1 MIKTNRLD
9 AGPVDSPVTASS
21 TEESGD
27 ILPFFFVGRAL
38 AVNGGTNIVYTR
50 DLADK
55 GVPISVKMTPTTT
68 GSYVRWMFPRT
79 YGRFVVRRAFMRTEE
94 LTGPLTLI
102 EVRHGVTGATVG
114 RLQLTAEGEP
124 VLTVGITRH
133 LATRGQVIPL
143 NTLVWVEYAINTDT
157 KTAEYRITD
166 NEGAVLSSK
175 TYTNSGYLT
184 GPVSDVRF
192 GSTVDQWQAVDY
204 IAGIQAGSL
213 ASGWLGPISQS
224 VPLPTP
230 RPWVTRVKTPT
241 LGQTDGEI
249 SIAWYPVYGA
259 ASYRVVLDDDEIL
272 PVTGNTHTFTGVPPG
287 EHRISVQAIAGPPPP
302 RAVFVHEL
310 TGSNL
315 AVDAT
320 KTTGA
325 VSYAWAFG
333 DGETS
338 TQGPTTTHTYAAP
351 GTYKVTLAVS
361 DSMGR
366 TSTFSRLITIEAA
379 EIPNAAPTA
388 AFSTSV
394 DGLVAS
400 VDGSTSTDSD
410 GAVTGYSWNWGDGTP
425 ATSGRTASHT
435 YGAAGDYTVT
445 LTVTDNRGGTAT
457 TSQDVTVTSLTYV
470 ASDDF
475 NRSVVSG
482 WGAADIGGVWTAL
495 YGAASAGAVD
505 GSTGKITL
513 SPGNTRYMALRDVS
527 LQDTES
533 SVQFSL
539 SAPPSDGHAYVGI
552 SARQSATQ
560 KYDTSVWM
568 RNDGSVWLLAEQT
581 GTLLTSKILNGVTWT
596 NGEVFNLKTRVT
608 GSSPTTIEAKFWKE
622 GSVEPT
628 SWQLTTT
635 DSTSGLQGEGYA
647 SLSLAR
653 SGSATQPTTVS
664 FDSFRMVNLSVS
676 PARHPADWDD
686 ANLPWSYA
694 TTDAFT
700 EGFTEGITWTDLY
713 TGTFA
718 QSDLWSRITY
728 TIAQVP
734 GNGRVYVR
742 IPTGVHNVTSFQ
754 TPFVIPKDPLY
765 AFGLWFPRLSGLLG
779 DGPDKTRIH
788 LVANSYSQ
796 EQLDALATLD
806 PDTFTPLGNAFAR
819 FDGAVTPFLLGGIK
833 FTAADQQNVTALHPN
848 MAAKH
853 GIVVPQPA
861 PHVGIHF
868 EPAPSNGTSEFI
880 VNNCAFVG
888 CARALLGQ
896 PPFECGLINSQYTKS
911 VFRRCDFDGRRDAE
925 VDPLRPRRSTTA
937 LVNNEKDMSFVDCHF
952 HHSNIGRFAGND
964 QNRSPAAL
972 STFYNFIR
980 CKFDHMGDE
989 GNTDPL
995 INGGA
1000 PLGGVDTRYISPF
1013 GFESTNARIRLTDC
1027 IITQNT
1033 TYARGGIA
1041 ITQVGRNPSGGR
1053 MEVVD
1058 CVFRYEHKPY
1068 LNGFATM
1075 MIDPSTPWYTDGPAT
1090 TTSVSREETPLTCHV
1105 YPTGSSWPPTEAYI
1119 TAQGLTPETHY
1130 IVRRY

>member
-68 GSYVRWMFPRT
+68 GSYIRWMFPRT

-102 EVRHGVTGATVG
+102 EVRHGVTGDTVG

-124 VLTVGITRH
+124 VLTVGLIRH

-143 NTLVWVEYAINTDT
+143 NTLVWVEYAINPDT
-157 KTAEYRITD
+157 QTAEYRITD

-366 TSTFSRLITIEAA
+366 TSTFSRLIT
-379 EIPNAAPTA
+379 
-388 AFSTSV
+388 
-394 DGLVAS
+394 
-400 VDGSTSTDSD
+400 
-410 GAVTGYSWNWGDGTP
+410 
-425 ATSGRTASHT
+425 
-435 YGAAGDYTVT
+435 
-445 LTVTDNRGGTAT
+445 
-457 TSQDVTVTSLTYV
+457 SLAYV

-964 QNRSPAAL
+964 QNKSPAAL

>member
-38 AVNGGTNIVYTR
+38 AANGGTNIVYTR

-133 LATRGQVIPL
+133 LATRGQIIPL

-166 NEGAVLSSK
+166 AEGAVLSGV
-175 TYTNSGYLT
+175 THINSGYLT

-310 TGSNL
+310 TGSTL

-366 TSTFSRLITIEAA
+366 TSTFSRLITV
-379 EIPNAAPTA
+379 
-388 AFSTSV
+388 S
-394 DGLVAS
+394 
-400 VDGSTSTDSD
+400 
-410 GAVTGYSWNWGDGTP
+410 
-425 ATSGRTASHT
+425 
-435 YGAAGDYTVT
+435 
-445 LTVTDNRGGTAT
+445 
-457 TSQDVTVTSLTYV
+457 SLAYV
-470 ASDDF
+470 ASDNF
-475 NRSVVSG
+475 ERTVISG
-482 WGAADIGGVWTAL
+482 WGSADIGGIWTAMF
-495 YGAASAGAVD
+495 GSSSAASVD

-513 SPGNTRYMALRDVS
+513 NPGNTRYMALRNVS
-527 LQDTES
+527 VQDSES

-539 SAPPSDGHAYVGI
+539 SAPPANGHSYVGI
-552 SARQSATQ
+552 SARQNATQ
-560 KYDTSVWM
+560 KYDASVWM
-568 RNDGSVWLLAEQT
+568 RNDGSVWLLAEQS

-596 NGEVFNLKTRVT
+596 NGEVFNLRTRVT
-608 GSSPTTIEAKFWKE
+608 GSNPTTIEAKVWKE
-622 GSVEPT
+622 GTAEPT

-653 SGSATQPTTVS
+653 AGSATQPTTVS

-686 ANLPWSYA
+686 DNLPWSYT

-700 EGFTEGITWTDLY
+700 EGFTEGVTWTDLY

-718 QSDLWSRITY
+718 QNDLWSRITY

-754 TPFVIPKDPLY
+754 TPFVIPKNPLY

-796 EQLDALATLD
+796 EQLDALATLN

-911 VFRRCDFDGRRDAE
+911 IFRRCDFDGRRDAE

-937 LVNNEKDMSFVDCHF
+937 LVNNEKDMAFTDCHF

-964 QNRSPAAL
+964 QNKSPAAL

-1090 TTSVSREETPLTCHV
+1090 TTSVSKDETPLTCHV

>member
-1 MIKTNRLD
+1 
-9 AGPVDSPVTASS
+9 
-21 TEESGD
+21 
-27 ILPFFFVGRAL
+27 
-38 AVNGGTNIVYTR
+38 
-50 DLADK
+50 
-55 GVPISVKMTPTTT
+55 
-68 GSYVRWMFPRT
+68 
-79 YGRFVVRRAFMRTEE
+79 
-94 LTGPLTLI
+94 
-102 EVRHGVTGATVG
+102 
-114 RLQLTAEGEP
+114 
-124 VLTVGITRH
+124 
-133 LATRGQVIPL
+133 
-143 NTLVWVEYAINTDT
+143 
-157 KTAEYRITD
+157 
-166 NEGAVLSSK
+166 
-175 TYTNSGYLT
+175 
-184 GPVSDVRF
+184 
-192 GSTVDQWQAVDY
+192 
-204 IAGIQAGSL
+204 
-213 ASGWLGPISQS
+213 
-224 VPLPTP
+224 
-230 RPWVTRVKTPT
+230 
-241 LGQTDGEI
+241 
-249 SIAWYPVYGA
+249 
-259 ASYRVVLDDDEIL
+259 
-272 PVTGNTHTFTGVPPG
+272 
-287 EHRISVQAIAGPPPP
+287 
-302 RAVFVHEL
+302 
-310 TGSNL
+310 
-315 AVDAT
+315 
-320 KTTGA
+320 
-325 VSYAWAFG
+325 
-333 DGETS
+333 
-338 TQGPTTTHTYAAP
+338 
-351 GTYKVTLAVS
+351 
-361 DSMGR
+361 MGR
-366 TSTFSRLITIEAA
+366 TSTFSRLITV
-379 EIPNAAPTA
+379 
-388 AFSTSV
+388 S
-394 DGLVAS
+394 
-400 VDGSTSTDSD
+400 
-410 GAVTGYSWNWGDGTP
+410 
-425 ATSGRTASHT
+425 
-435 YGAAGDYTVT
+435 
-445 LTVTDNRGGTAT
+445 
-457 TSQDVTVTSLTYV
+457 SLAYV
-470 ASDDF
+470 ASDNF
-475 NRSVVSG
+475 ERTVTAG
-482 WGAADIGGVWTAL
+482 WGSADIGGIWTAMF
-495 YGAASAGAVD
+495 GSSSAASVD

-513 SPGNTRYMALRDVS
+513 NPGNTRYMALQGVS
-527 LQDTES
+527 LKDTEA

-539 SAPPSDGHAYVGI
+539 SAPPAQGNSYVGI
-552 SARQSATQ
+552 SSRQNATQ
-560 KYDTSVWM
+560 KYDASVWM
-568 RNDGSVWLLAEQT
+568 RNDGSVWLLAEQS

-596 NGEVFNLKTRVT
+596 NGEVFNLRTRVT
-608 GSSPTTIEAKFWKE
+608 GSNPTTIEAKVWKE

-635 DSTSGLQGEGYA
+635 DSTTGLQGEGYA

-653 SGSATQPTTVS
+653 SGSATQATTVS
-664 FDSFRMVNLSVS
+664 FDSFRMVNLAVS

-686 ANLPWSYA
+686 DNLPWSYA

-700 EGFTEGITWTDLY
+700 EGFTEGVTWTDLY

-718 QSDLWSRITY
+718 QNDLWSRITY

-734 GNGRVYVR
+734 GSGRVYVR

-754 TPFVIPKDPLY
+754 TPFVIPKNPLY

-796 EQLDALATLD
+796 EQLDALATLN

-911 VFRRCDFDGRRDAE
+911 IFRRCDFDGRRDAE

-937 LVNNEKDMSFVDCHF
+937 LVNNEKDMAFTDCHF

-964 QNRSPAAL
+964 QNKSPAAL

>member
-38 AVNGGTNIVYTR
+38 AANGGTNIVYTR

-68 GSYVRWMFPRT
+68 GSYIRWMFPRT

-94 LTGPLTLI
+94 LTEPLTLI

-133 LATRGQVIPL
+133 LATRGQIIPL

-166 NEGAVLSSK
+166 NEGAVLSGV
-175 TYTNSGYLT
+175 THINSGYLT

-310 TGSNL
+310 TGSTL

-366 TSTFSRLITIEAA
+366 TSTFSRLITV
-379 EIPNAAPTA
+379 
-388 AFSTSV
+388 S
-394 DGLVAS
+394 
-400 VDGSTSTDSD
+400 
-410 GAVTGYSWNWGDGTP
+410 
-425 ATSGRTASHT
+425 
-435 YGAAGDYTVT
+435 
-445 LTVTDNRGGTAT
+445 
-457 TSQDVTVTSLTYV
+457 SLAYV
-470 ASDDF
+470 ASDNF
-475 NRSVVSG
+475 ERTVTPG
-482 WGAADIGGVWTAL
+482 WGSADIGGIWTAMF
-495 YGAASAGAVD
+495 GSSSAASVD

-513 SPGNTRYMALRDVS
+513 NPGNTRYMALRNVS
-527 LQDTES
+527 VQDSES

-539 SAPPSDGHAYVGI
+539 SAPPANGHSYVGI
-552 SARQSATQ
+552 SARQNATQ
-560 KYDTSVWM
+560 KYDASVWM
-568 RNDGSVWLLAEQT
+568 RNDGSVWLLAEQS

-596 NGEVFNLKTRVT
+596 NGEVFNLRTRVT
-608 GSSPTTIEAKFWKE
+608 GSNPTTIEAKVWKE
-622 GSVEPT
+622 GTAEPT

-653 SGSATQPTTVS
+653 AGSATQPTTVS

-686 ANLPWSYA
+686 DNLPWSYT

-700 EGFTEGITWTDLY
+700 EGFTEGVTWTDLY
-713 TGTFA
+713 TGAFA

-754 TPFVIPKDPLY
+754 TPFVIPKNPLY

-796 EQLDALATLD
+796 EQLDALATLN

-911 VFRRCDFDGRRDAE
+911 IFRRCDFDGRRDAE

-937 LVNNEKDMSFVDCHF
+937 LVNNEKDMAFTDCHF

-964 QNRSPAAL
+964 QNKSPAAL

-1090 TTSVSREETPLTCHV
+1090 TTSVSKDETPLTCHV

>member
-1 MIKTNRLD
+1 MINRLEVKRRGF
-9 AGPVDSPVTASS
+9 APQARIAAT
-21 TEESGD
+21 
-27 ILPFFFVGRAL
+27 
-38 AVNGGTNIVYTR
+38 VNGATVAISGGHSRSPFGAITSWVWSFGDGTF
-50 DLADK
+50 A
-55 GVPISVKMTPTTT
+55 T
-68 GSYVRWMFPRT
+68 GAEATHT
-79 YGRFVVRRAFMRTEE
+79 YGRTGFFEVLLMVVDSTGRRASTTKRVWVTVLNSAPVAAFF
-94 LTGPLTLI
+94 TG
-102 EVRHGVTGATVG
+102 GAG
-114 RLQLTAEGEP
+114 
-124 VLTVGITRH
+124 LTVNFD
-133 LATRGQVIPL
+133 AS
-143 NTLVWVEYAINTDT
+143 A
-157 KTAEYRITD
+157 
-166 NEGAVLSSK
+166 SSD
-175 TYTNSGYLT
+175 G
-184 GPVSDVRF
+184 
-192 GSTVDQWQAVDY
+192 
-204 IAGIQAGSL
+204 
-213 ASGWLGPISQS
+213 
-224 VPLPTP
+224 
-230 RPWVTRVKTPT
+230 
-241 LGQTDGEI
+241 DGEI
-249 SIAWYPVYGA
+249 A
-259 ASYRVVLDDDEIL
+259 
-272 PVTGNTHTFTGVPPG
+272 
-287 EHRISVQAIAGPPPP
+287 
-302 RAVFVHEL
+302 
-310 TGSNL
+310 
-315 AVDAT
+315 
-320 KTTGA
+320 
-325 VSYAWAFG
+325 SYAWDFG
-333 DGETS
+333 DGES
-338 TQGPTTTHTYAAP
+338 
-351 GTYKVTLAVS
+351 GT
-361 DSMGR
+361 
-366 TSTFSRLITIEAA
+366 
-379 EIPNAAPTA
+379 
-388 AFSTSV
+388 
-394 DGLVAS
+394 
-400 VDGSTSTDSD
+400 
-410 GAVTGYSWNWGDGTP
+410 GA
-425 ATSGRTASHT
+425 TASHE
-435 YGAAGDYTVT
+435 YAAAGTYNVK
-445 LTVTDNRGGTAT
+445 LTVTDNRGATA
-457 TSQDVTVTSLTYV
+457 
-470 ASDDF
+470 
-475 NRSVVSG
+475 SV
-482 WGAADIGGVWTAL
+482 
-495 YGAASAGAVD
+495 
-505 GSTGKITL
+505 
-513 SPGNTRYMALRDVS
+513 
-527 LQDTES
+527 
-533 SVQFSL
+533 
-539 SAPPSDGHAYVGI
+539 
-552 SARQSATQ
+552 
-560 KYDTSVWM
+560 
-568 RNDGSVWLLAEQT
+568 
-581 GTLLTSKILNGVTWT
+581 
-596 NGEVFNLKTRVT
+596 
-608 GSSPTTIEAKFWKE
+608 
-622 GSVEPT
+622 
-628 SWQLTTT
+628 
-635 DSTSGLQGEGYA
+635 
-647 SLSLAR
+647 
-653 SGSATQPTTVS
+653 TQPITVIA
-664 FDSFRMVNLSVS
+664 
-676 PARHPADWDD
+676 PERHPADWDD
-686 ANLPWSYA
+686 DNLPWSYA

-754 TPFVIPKDPLY
+754 TPFVIPKNPLY

-819 FDGAVTPFLLGGIK
+819 FDGEVTPFLLGGIK

-868 EPAPSNGTSEFI
+868 QPAPSNGTSEFI

-888 CARALLGQ
+888 CARSLLGQ
-896 PPFECGLINSQYTKS
+896 PPFECGLINSQSTKS
-911 VFRRCDFDGRRDAE
+911 VFRRCDLDGRRDAE
-925 VDPLRPRRSTTA
+925 VDHLRPRRSTTA

>member
-38 AVNGGTNIVYTR
+38 AANGGTNIVYTR

-68 GSYVRWMFPRT
+68 GSYIRWMFPRT

-133 LATRGQVIPL
+133 LATRGQIIPL

-166 NEGAVLSSK
+166 AEGAVLSSK
-175 TYTNSGYLT
+175 THINSGYLT

-310 TGSNL
+310 TGSTL

-366 TSTFSRLITIEAA
+366 TSTFSRLITI
-379 EIPNAAPTA
+379 
-388 AFSTSV
+388 S
-394 DGLVAS
+394 
-400 VDGSTSTDSD
+400 
-410 GAVTGYSWNWGDGTP
+410 
-425 ATSGRTASHT
+425 
-435 YGAAGDYTVT
+435 
-445 LTVTDNRGGTAT
+445 
-457 TSQDVTVTSLTYV
+457 
-470 ASDDF
+470 
-475 NRSVVSG
+475 
-482 WGAADIGGVWTAL
+482 
-495 YGAASAGAVD
+495 
-505 GSTGKITL
+505 
-513 SPGNTRYMALRDVS
+513 
-527 LQDTES
+527 
-533 SVQFSL
+533 
-539 SAPPSDGHAYVGI
+539 
-552 SARQSATQ
+552 
-560 KYDTSVWM
+560 
-568 RNDGSVWLLAEQT
+568 
-581 GTLLTSKILNGVTWT
+581 
-596 NGEVFNLKTRVT
+596 
-608 GSSPTTIEAKFWKE
+608 
-622 GSVEPT
+622 
-628 SWQLTTT
+628 
-635 DSTSGLQGEGYA
+635 
-647 SLSLAR
+647 
-653 SGSATQPTTVS
+653 
-664 FDSFRMVNLSVS
+664 SVS

-686 ANLPWSYA
+686 GNLPWSYA

-700 EGFTEGITWTDLY
+700 EGFTGGITWTDLY

-742 IPTGVHNVTSFQ
+742 IPTGVHNVTSFR
-754 TPFVIPKDPLY
+754 TPFVIPKNPLY

-796 EQLDALATLD
+796 EQLDALATLN

-868 EPAPSNGTSEFI
+868 EPAPSSGTSEFI

-1033 TYARGGIA
+1033 TFARGGIA

-1068 LNGFATM
+1068 MNGFATM

>member
-38 AVNGGTNIVYTR
+38 AANGGTNITYTR

-68 GSYVRWMFPRT
+68 GSYIRWMFPRT

-133 LATRGQVIPL
+133 LATRGQIIPL
-143 NTLVWVEYAINTDT
+143 NTLVWVEYAINTDIQ
-157 KTAEYRITD
+157 TAEYRITD

-366 TSTFSRLITIEAA
+366 TSTFSRLITI
-379 EIPNAAPTA
+379 
-388 AFSTSV
+388 S
-394 DGLVAS
+394 
-400 VDGSTSTDSD
+400 
-410 GAVTGYSWNWGDGTP
+410 
-425 ATSGRTASHT
+425 
-435 YGAAGDYTVT
+435 
-445 LTVTDNRGGTAT
+445 
-457 TSQDVTVTSLTYV
+457 
-470 ASDDF
+470 
-475 NRSVVSG
+475 
-482 WGAADIGGVWTAL
+482 
-495 YGAASAGAVD
+495 
-505 GSTGKITL
+505 
-513 SPGNTRYMALRDVS
+513 
-527 LQDTES
+527 
-533 SVQFSL
+533 
-539 SAPPSDGHAYVGI
+539 
-552 SARQSATQ
+552 
-560 KYDTSVWM
+560 
-568 RNDGSVWLLAEQT
+568 
-581 GTLLTSKILNGVTWT
+581 
-596 NGEVFNLKTRVT
+596 
-608 GSSPTTIEAKFWKE
+608 
-622 GSVEPT
+622 
-628 SWQLTTT
+628 
-635 DSTSGLQGEGYA
+635 
-647 SLSLAR
+647 
-653 SGSATQPTTVS
+653 
-664 FDSFRMVNLSVS
+664 SVS

-686 ANLPWSYA
+686 GNLPWSYA

-718 QSDLWSRITY
+718 QSDLRSRITY

-754 TPFVIPKDPLY
+754 TPFVIPKNPLY

-1090 TTSVSREETPLTCHV
+1090 TTSVSKEETPLTCHV

>member
-38 AVNGGTNIVYTR
+38 AANGGTNIVYTR

-68 GSYVRWMFPRT
+68 GSYVRWMFPHT

-133 LATRGQVIPL
+133 LTTRGPVVPL

-157 KTAEYRITD
+157 ETAEYRITD
-166 NEGAVLSSK
+166 SGGAVLSSR

-213 ASGWLGPISQS
+213 ASGWPGPISQS
-224 VPLPTP
+224 VPLPVP
-230 RPWVTRVKTPT
+230 KPWVTRVKTPT
-241 LGQTDGEI
+241 TGQADGEI
-249 SIAWYPVYGA
+249 SVAWYPVYGA

-272 PVTGNTHTFTGVPPG
+272 TVAGNTHTFTGVPPG
-287 EHRISVQAIAGPPPP
+287 EHRISVRAIAGPPPP
-302 RAVFVHEL
+302 RAMFTHQL
-310 TGSNL
+310 SGSTISL
-315 AVDAT
+315 DAT

-361 DSMGR
+361 DTNGR
-366 TSTFSRLITIEAA
+366 TSTFSRLITVS
-379 EIPNAAPTA
+379 
-388 AFSTSV
+388 ST
-394 DGLVAS
+394 
-400 VDGSTSTDSD
+400 T
-410 GAVTGYSWNWGDGTP
+410 
-425 ATSGRTASHT
+425 
-435 YGAAGDYTVT
+435 
-445 LTVTDNRGGTAT
+445 
-457 TSQDVTVTSLTYV
+457 
-470 ASDDF
+470 
-475 NRSVVSG
+475 
-482 WGAADIGGVWTAL
+482 
-495 YGAASAGAVD
+495 
-505 GSTGKITL
+505 
-513 SPGNTRYMALRDVS
+513 
-527 LQDTES
+527 
-533 SVQFSL
+533 
-539 SAPPSDGHAYVGI
+539 
-552 SARQSATQ
+552 
-560 KYDTSVWM
+560 
-568 RNDGSVWLLAEQT
+568 
-581 GTLLTSKILNGVTWT
+581 
-596 NGEVFNLKTRVT
+596 
-608 GSSPTTIEAKFWKE
+608 
-622 GSVEPT
+622 
-628 SWQLTTT
+628 
-635 DSTSGLQGEGYA
+635 
-647 SLSLAR
+647 
-653 SGSATQPTTVS
+653 
-664 FDSFRMVNLSVS
+664 

-686 ANLPWSYA
+686 GNLPWSYN
-694 TTDAFT
+694 TTNQFT
-700 EGFTEGITWTDLY
+700 EGFTQGVTWTDLY

-754 TPFVIPKDPLY
+754 TPFVIPKNPLY

-796 EQLDALATLD
+796 EQLDALATLN

-868 EPAPSNGTSEFI
+868 EPAPSSGTSEFI

>member
-38 AVNGGTNIVYTR
+38 AANGGTNITYTR

-133 LATRGQVIPL
+133 LATRGQIIPL

-166 NEGAVLSSK
+166 AEGAVLSGV
-175 TYTNSGYLT
+175 THINSGYLT

-366 TSTFSRLITIEAA
+366 TSTFSRLITV
-379 EIPNAAPTA
+379 TA
-388 AFSTSV
+388 LTYI
-394 DGLVAS
+394 AS
-400 VDGSTSTDSD
+400 
-410 GAVTGYSWNWGDGTP
+410 
-425 ATSGRTASHT
+425 
-435 YGAAGDYTVT
+435 
-445 LTVTDNRGGTAT
+445 DNFER
-457 TSQDVTVTSLTYV
+457 TVTS
-470 ASDDF
+470 
-475 NRSVVSG
+475 G
-482 WGAADIGGVWTAL
+482 WGSADIGGIWTAMF
-495 YGAASAGAVD
+495 GSSSAASVD

-513 SPGNTRYMALRDVS
+513 NPGNTRYMALRDVS

-796 EQLDALATLD
+796 EQLDALATLN

-1090 TTSVSREETPLTCHV
+1090 TTSVSKDETPLTCHV

>member
-38 AVNGGTNIVYTR
+38 AANGGTNIVYTR

-68 GSYVRWMFPRT
+68 GSYIRWMFPHT

-143 NTLVWVEYAINTDT
+143 NTLVWVEYAINTDIQ
-157 KTAEYRITD
+157 TAEYRITD
-166 NEGAVLSSK
+166 NEGAVLSGR
-175 TYTNSGYLT
+175 THTNSGYLT
-184 GPVSDVRF
+184 GSVSDVRF

-302 RAVFVHEL
+302 RAMFVHEL

-338 TQGPTTTHTYAAP
+338 TQGPTTTHTYATP
-351 GTYKVTLAVS
+351 GTYKITLAVS
-361 DSMGR
+361 DAIGR
-366 TSTFSRLITIEAA
+366 TSTFSRLITI
-379 EIPNAAPTA
+379 
-388 AFSTSV
+388 S
-394 DGLVAS
+394 
-400 VDGSTSTDSD
+400 
-410 GAVTGYSWNWGDGTP
+410 
-425 ATSGRTASHT
+425 
-435 YGAAGDYTVT
+435 
-445 LTVTDNRGGTAT
+445 
-457 TSQDVTVTSLTYV
+457 
-470 ASDDF
+470 
-475 NRSVVSG
+475 
-482 WGAADIGGVWTAL
+482 
-495 YGAASAGAVD
+495 
-505 GSTGKITL
+505 
-513 SPGNTRYMALRDVS
+513 
-527 LQDTES
+527 
-533 SVQFSL
+533 
-539 SAPPSDGHAYVGI
+539 
-552 SARQSATQ
+552 
-560 KYDTSVWM
+560 
-568 RNDGSVWLLAEQT
+568 
-581 GTLLTSKILNGVTWT
+581 
-596 NGEVFNLKTRVT
+596 
-608 GSSPTTIEAKFWKE
+608 
-622 GSVEPT
+622 
-628 SWQLTTT
+628 
-635 DSTSGLQGEGYA
+635 
-647 SLSLAR
+647 
-653 SGSATQPTTVS
+653 
-664 FDSFRMVNLSVS
+664 SVS

-686 ANLPWSYA
+686 DNLPWSYA

-754 TPFVIPKDPLY
+754 TPFVIQKNPLY

-796 EQLDALATLD
+796 EQLDALATLN

-964 QNRSPAAL
+964 QNKSPAAL

-1075 MIDPSTPWYTDGPAT
+1075 MIDPSTPWYKDGPAT

>member
-1 MIKTNRLD
+1 MINRLEVKRRGF
-9 AGPVDSPVTASS
+9 APQARIAATVNEATVALSGGHSRSPFGAITSWVWSF
-21 TEESGD
+21 GD
-27 ILPFFFVGRAL
+27 
-38 AVNGGTNIVYTR
+38 GTF
-50 DLADK
+50 A
-55 GVPISVKMTPTTT
+55 T
-68 GSYVRWMFPRT
+68 GAEATHT
-79 YGRFVVRRAFMRTEE
+79 YGRTGFFEVLLMVVDSTGRRASTTKR
-94 LTGPLTLI
+94 
-102 EVRHGVTGATVG
+102 VWVTVPNSAPVAAFFIGGAG
-114 RLQLTAEGEP
+114 
-124 VLTVGITRH
+124 LTVNFDASASSDGD
-133 LATRGQVIPL
+133 GQI
-143 NTLVWVEYAINTDT
+143 
-157 KTAEYRITD
+157 
-166 NEGAVLSSK
+166 
-175 TYTNSGYLT
+175 
-184 GPVSDVRF
+184 
-192 GSTVDQWQAVDY
+192 
-204 IAGIQAGSL
+204 
-213 ASGWLGPISQS
+213 
-224 VPLPTP
+224 
-230 RPWVTRVKTPT
+230 
-241 LGQTDGEI
+241 
-249 SIAWYPVYGA
+249 
-259 ASYRVVLDDDEIL
+259 
-272 PVTGNTHTFTGVPPG
+272 
-287 EHRISVQAIAGPPPP
+287 
-302 RAVFVHEL
+302 
-310 TGSNL
+310 
-315 AVDAT
+315 
-320 KTTGA
+320 
-325 VSYAWAFG
+325 VSYAWNF
-333 DGETS
+333 
-338 TQGPTTTHTYAAP
+338 
-351 GTYKVTLAVS
+351 
-361 DSMGR
+361 
-366 TSTFSRLITIEAA
+366 
-379 EIPNAAPTA
+379 
-388 AFSTSV
+388 
-394 DGLVAS
+394 
-400 VDGSTSTDSD
+400 
-410 GAVTGYSWNWGDGTP
+410 GDGTP
-425 ATSGRTASHT
+425 DTTGRTASHT
-435 YGAAGDYTVT
+435 YAEEGTYTVT
-445 LTVTDNRGGTAT
+445 LTVTDSLGETAT
-457 TSQDVTVTSLTYV
+457 TSQDVTVTSFAYV

-495 YGAASAGAVD
+495 YGAASAGSVD
-505 GSTGKITL
+505 GSAGKITL
-513 SPGNTRYMALRDVS
+513 SPADTRFMALRDIAVKDS
-527 LQDTES
+527 ES
-533 SVQFSL
+533 SVQFSM
-539 SAPPSDGHAYVGI
+539 SEAPATGASYVRV
-552 SARQSATQ
+552 SARQNATQ
-560 KYDTSVWM
+560 KYDASVWM
-568 RNDGSVWLLAEQT
+568 RNDGSVWLLAEQS

-596 NGEVFNLKTRVT
+596 NGEVFNLRTRVT
-608 GSSPTTIEAKFWKE
+608 GSNPTTIEAKVWKE

-635 DSTSGLQGEGYA
+635 DSTTGLQGEGYA

-653 SGSATQPTTVS
+653 AGSATQPTTVS

-686 ANLPWSYA
+686 DNLPWSYA

-700 EGFTEGITWTDLY
+700 EGFTEGVTWTDLY

-754 TPFVIPKDPLY
+754 TPFVIPKNPLY

-806 PDTFTPLGNAFAR
+806 PDTFTPIGNAFAR

-1090 TTSVSREETPLTCHV
+1090 TTSVSKDETPLTCHV

>member
-38 AVNGGTNIVYTR
+38 AANGGTNIVYTR

-68 GSYVRWMFPRT
+68 GSYIRWMFPHT

-124 VLTVGITRH
+124 VLTVGLIRH

-143 NTLVWVEYAINTDT
+143 NTLVWVEYAINPDT
-157 KTAEYRITD
+157 QTAEYRITD
-166 NEGAVLSSK
+166 NEGAVLSSR

-302 RAVFVHEL
+302 RAMFTHQL
-310 TGSNL
+310 SGSTISL
-315 AVDAT
+315 DAT

-366 TSTFSRLITIEAA
+366 TSTFSRLIT
-379 EIPNAAPTA
+379 
-388 AFSTSV
+388 S
-394 DGLVAS
+394 LAS
-400 VDGSTSTDSD
+400 L
-410 GAVTGYSWNWGDGTP
+410 A
-425 ATSGRTASHT
+425 
-435 YGAAGDYTVT
+435 
-445 LTVTDNRGGTAT
+445 
-457 TSQDVTVTSLTYV
+457 YV

-754 TPFVIPKDPLY
+754 TPFVIPEDPLY